1 MNHWVT
7 GMGSTDNITA
17 STATFDLS
25 PMAPSVCQVAGR
37 QVRSPVHSV
46 GQWACG
52 LAAKKASGQRAS
64 GLERELVGVSAHG
77 HLVAAPGD
85 APLSGHGVESG

>member
-52 LAAKKASGQRAS
+52 LAAKKASGHRAS

-77 HLVAAPGD
+77 HLVAALGD